1 VLLVLVILFSISIAR
16 NMFRICSV
24 NRAARK
30 AVLSAIEAIPRE
42 GSDDNIKRSNLVD
55 NNSGK
60 ETLLL
65 LEMFI
70 EPSKSSSRN
79 AKS

>member
-65 LEMFI
+65 LEMF
-70 EPSKSSSRN
+70 
-79 AKS
+79 